1 VGHNELTVTALLT
14 LKPDGLYRVRADR
27 RRRAAGLVAAHEPP
41 PFLKDSKPLTRNE
54 ARRIA
59 VNIVRL
65 PEAAARP
72 KGGRMT
78 AACFEISID
87 GKPWT
92 YRDTKEA
99 ADAAVT
105 TLRTK
110 HPNSHVLV
118 RDLRARSGL
127 TLVPPSDA

>member
-1 VGHNELTVTALLT
+1 
-14 LKPDGLYRVRADR
+14 
-27 RRRAAGLVAAHEPP
+27 
-41 PFLKDSKPLTRNE
+41 
-54 ARRIA
+54 
-59 VNIVRL
+59 VNIARL
-65 PEAAARP
+65 PELLTGQ
-72 KGGRMT
+72 KGARMT
-78 AACFEISID
+78 SACFEISID

-99 ADAAVT
+99 ADAAVA

-118 RDLRARSGL
+118 RDLRVRSGL

>member
-1 VGHNELTVTALLT
+1 LPYIYFEDEA
-14 LKPDGLYRVRADR
+14 R
-27 RRRAAGLVAAHEPP
+27 RRMTMKR
-41 PFLKDSKPLTRNE
+41 LTRDE

-59 VNIVRL
+59 VNIARL
-65 PEAAARP
+65 PGAADRP
-72 KGGRMT
+72 EGGRMT

-92 YRDTKEA
+92 YRDTKEE
-99 ADAAVT
+99 ADAAVA

-118 RDLRARSGL
+118 RDLRVRSGL
-127 TLVPPSDA
+127 TLVLPSDA

>member
-1 VGHNELTVTALLT
+1 M
-14 LKPDGLYRVRADR
+14 
-27 RRRAAGLVAAHEPP
+27 
-41 PFLKDSKPLTRNE
+41 
-54 ARRIA
+54 RIA
-59 VNIVRL
+59 TG
-65 PEAAARP
+65 EDEEDSG
-72 KGGRMT
+72 KGPPSGCATLQERKFKLRHYRRMT
-78 AACFEISID
+78 ASCFEISID

-99 ADAAVT
+99 ADAAVA

-110 HPNSHVLV
+110 YPNSHVLV